1 MGLAHTMG
9 LGVVVW
15 VAEKTVC
22 FIVGIDFKKGYC
34 IKRAAALL
42 RRRRRR
48 RLPRRV
54 EMCATLVSVAPNLPA
69 SSQPTRFTTKKH
81 YRKK

>member
-1 MGLAHTMG
+1 LGLAHTMG
-9 LGVVVW
+9 LGVAVW

-48 RLPRRV
+48 RACRGASKCVPL
-54 EMCATLVSVAPNLPA
+54 LVSVSSVITTRQQDLP
-69 SSQPTRFTTKKH
+69 TKKL